1 MEPYFA
7 RSPTRYSLQ
16 ITENI
21 DAAVMGIDRQFID
34 LCIFEIVA
42 SDNRSVEEALAA
54 YNQSLFSGTGDGN
67 SSRTE
72 LMSDAVRQILGA
84 VFSQTCPGQPSCSG
98 RGTCQ
103 NSVCTCSEG
112 NALLS
117 VYFAAR
123 NNPCYLPVSCY
134 VRSLLPPPRRICN
147 RRCFFGCLFVCLL
160 VSLLATLHKTSE
172 RICMKFSGEVGNGL
186 VNKWSNFYDGS
197 RSTS

>member
-1 MEPYFA
+1 M
-7 RSPTRYSLQ
+7 
-16 ITENI
+16 
-21 DAAVMGIDRQFID
+21 MGIDRQFID

-112 NALLS
+112 NAQLSGLL
-117 VYFAAR
+117 
-123 NNPCYLPVSCY
+123 
-134 VRSLLPPPRRICN
+134 RR
-147 RRCFFGCLFVCLL
+147 
-160 VSLLATLHKTSE
+160 K
-172 RICMKFSGEVGNGL
+172 KQP
-186 VNKWSNFYDGS
+186 
-197 RSTS
+197 